1 MKQLRTLSVSSPSI
15 SWLFLVSLVT
25 SAFSS
30 EISFSLPPP
39 PPPPAPGF
47 AGGLSAPFVLL
58 PAGEASSCFLVG
70 GGVEGAA
77 ADTSATADDFDPLP
91 PVPPMFCATYSRSS
105 SILCTRKV
113 FLPS

>member
-1 MKQLRTLSVSSPSI
+1 MKECRTLSVSSPSI

-58 PAGEASSCFLVG
+58 PAGEASSCFL
-70 GGVEGAA
+70 GGVGGAA
-77 ADTSATADDFDPLP
+77 ADIAAAVDDDPLP
-91 PVPPMFCATYSRSS
+91 PVPPPMFCATYSRSS
-105 SILCTRKV
+105 RILCTRKV